1 MSVKSSLSL
10 PFARY
15 HVARIKAAHRD
26 PGKTQARVLKQLLH
40 VLRKTAFGA
49 DHHLKEVHT
58 YEEFRQAVPIRDY
71 EALRPYIDRVIY
83 GEADVL
89 WKGRPIY
96 FSKTSGT
103 TSGTKYIP
111 ITSASI
117 SNHINSARNALLCY
131 LAETRNASFVEGKMI
146 FLQGSPVL
154 GDTNGIPTGRLSGI
168 VAHHVPGYLQRNRMP
183 SHDINCIEDWET
195 KVKAVAKQT
204 SQEDMTLISGIPSWL
219 QMYFEEL
226 LLQSGKPDIGSLFP
240 NFSLLV
246 YGGVNYGPYRAT
258 FEKLIGRSIDTV
270 EVYPASEGFIAYQD
284 SQQHPGLLP
293 VINDGIFLEFI
304 PLTEINNENPKRIP
318 LEEVELDVNYAVIL
332 NTNSG
337 LWGYSI
343 GDTVRF
349 VSRDPFRLVVSGRI
363 KHFIS
368 AFGEHVIAEEV
379 ESTMREVQEQFGAE
393 VAEFHVAPQVTP
405 SEGLPYHEWFIEFNR
420 QPENKEAFQSK
431 MDQLMQQKNSYYLD
445 LLQGKILKPLVI
457 TPIEK
462 GGFVRFMKARG
473 KLGGQNKIPR
483 LANDRTVAD
492 ELKPFVSEGSFV

>member
-10 PFARY
+10 PYARY
-15 HVARIKAAHRD
+15 HVAKIKAAHRQ
-26 PGKTQARVLKQLLH
+26 PGKTQLRVLRQLLH
-40 VLRKTAFGA
+40 VLRKTAFGT
-49 DHHLKEVHT
+49 DHHLKDVNT
-58 YEEFRQAVPIRDY
+58 YEEFRQAVPVRDY
-71 EALRPYIDRVIY
+71 EALRPYIDRVKA
-83 GEADVL
+83 GEPDVL
-89 WKGRPIY
+89 WKGKPIY

-111 ITSASI
+111 ITQASI
-117 SNHINSARNALLCY
+117 SNHINSAKNALLCY
-131 LAETRNASFVEGKMI
+131 LAETRNTRFVDGKMI

-154 GDTNGIPTGRLSGI
+154 SDTNGIPTGRLSGI
-168 VAHHVPGYLQRNRMP
+168 VAHHVPAYLQRNRMP
-183 SHDINCIEDWET
+183 SHEINCIDDWET
-195 KVKAVAKQT
+195 KVQAIAKQT
-204 SQEDMTLISGIPSWL
+204 GKEDMSLISGIPSWL

-226 LLQSGKPDIGSLFP
+226 LQQTGAKDIGTLFP

-284 SQQHPGLLP
+284 SQKHPGLLP

-304 PLTEINNENPKRIP
+304 PLSEVHNENPKRLS

-332 NTNSG
+332 NTNAG
-337 LWGYSI
+337 LYGYSI

-349 VSRDPFRLVVSGRI
+349 VSREPFRLVVSGRI

-393 VAEFHVAPQVTP
+393 VAEFHVAPQVNPT
-405 SEGLPYHEWFIEFNR
+405 EGLPHHEWFIEFN
-420 QPENKEAFQSK
+420 QVPENKEGFRLA
-431 MDQLMQQKNSYYLD
+431 MDRLMQQKNSYYRD
-445 LLQGKILKPLVI
+445 LLEGKILKPLVI
-457 TPIEK
+457 TAVER

-483 LANDRTVAD
+483 LANDRNVAD
-492 ELKPFVSEGSFV
+492 ELKPFVLEQLF